1 MVSLV
6 ALTPTAGMGEG
17 KLTALRW
24 PRQLPC
30 LGKVDSSCRSRWGQ
44 DLA

>member
-6 ALTPTAGMGEG
+6 ALTPNCWDGEG
-17 KLTALRW
+17 KLRW
-24 PRQLPC
+24 PRQPPC
-30 LGKVDSSCRSRWGQ
+30 LGKVDSRCRGRWGQ